1 MNAKRRYTRFA
12 TLSVK
17 KVPAGATVT
26 VTCKGGCP
34 RKSQTLTTAKGGT
47 VTLEGLAAQAPED
60 RRHPDHHGH
69 QARHGGM
76 AKALT
81 MRAERRPRIATKA
94 LP

>member
-34 RKSQTLTTAKGGT
+34 RKSQTLTSAKGGT
-47 VTLEGLAAQAPED
+47 VTLKAWLRKRLTTGTTLTITVTKPGMA
-60 RRHPDHHGH
+60 
-69 QARHGGM
+69 GM